1 MPLIFYVSESKRI
14 ALLKNINDNQI
25 NFLLNLSMKVFI
37 YLPIYL
43 FINRDLD
50 HSVFISIVSL

>member
-1 MPLIFYVSESKRI
+1 MPLIFCVSESKRI

-37 YLPIYL
+37 YLPIYTIYL

-50 HSVFISIVSL
+50 HSVFISL

>member
-1 MPLIFYVSESKRI
+1 MPLIFYVSESRRI

-25 NFLLNLSMKVFI
+25 NFLLNLSMKVLI
-37 YLPIYL
+37 YLPIYTIYL

-50 HSVFISIVSL
+50 HSVFISL